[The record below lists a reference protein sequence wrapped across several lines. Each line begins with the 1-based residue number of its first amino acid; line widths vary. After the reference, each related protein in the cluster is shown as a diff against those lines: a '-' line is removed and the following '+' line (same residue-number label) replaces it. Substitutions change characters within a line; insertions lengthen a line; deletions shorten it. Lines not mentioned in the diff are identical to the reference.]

1 MKPSMQ
7 QMIEAAQ
14 KALNEQVAPNV
25 SDQWA
30 ASALRSVDVILS
42 HLRARAPV
50 EGPMLYADN
59 QDLAALL
66 DWVAGAADL
75 SLAQAPEL
83 GSAIVRFVAD
93 ARALAA
99 SGYPP
104 VDALS
109 DLNIRG
115 RELVDALLLLCHA
128 RADAGAA
135 GTVHAALRAYLE
147 RHIAREHDF
156 FFPTFV
162 GRPV

>member
-1 MKPSMQ
+1 MKPSVQ
-7 QMIEAAQ
+7 QMLEAAQ
-14 KALNEQVAPNV
+14 KALNEQVAPHV

-42 HLRARAPV
+42 HLRARTPV
-50 EGPMLYADN
+50 EGPMLYDDN
-59 QDLAALL
+59 HDLAELL
-66 DWVAGAADL
+66 GWVGGAADL
-75 SLAQAPEL
+75 SLVQVPEL
-83 GSAIVRFVAD
+83 GTDIARFVLD

-99 SGYPP
+99 SGYPA
-104 VDALS
+104 VDALC

-115 RELVDALLLLCHA
+115 RDLVDALLLLCHS